1 MNKDNNDDESEQS
14 QPSIRREYQGCR
26 RGRANINFDLFQK
39 IKKRNSCQ
47 NRRKSCFRRRKNY
60 NIWRF

>member
-26 RGRANINFDLFQK
+26 RGIANINFDLF
-39 IKKRNSCQ
+39 
-47 NRRKSCFRRRKNY
+47 
-60 NIWRF
+60 